1 MPDFSL
7 FPDATNADAMP
18 PVVARG
24 VDGPVNQAEFL
35 ARAVKLARWLQES
48 APPGDV
54 SVLTTRRLD
63 TLLACVAVWLGG
75 RTALLA
81 PTNRAASLFA
91 DEQGP
96 VFASD
101 ASGIPVG
108 RVGACVAAVVGSAG
122 VQALP
127 PRIARDRELV
137 SVVTS
142 GTSGGLERHVKTAGQ
157 LLGEVDTLA
166 RVLGWSERDVVLA
179 TVPGHH
185 LYGLLFSLLLP
196 LRSGAAVVV
205 HPSAEPDVFH
215 PAELSRLAREVGAT
229 RLVTVPAHLRTLLDA
244 DLDLGGVRQVVCSA
258 AALDPSVARAFEAR
272 FGAEVVDVLGST
284 ETGGLGLRRPSASLA
299 YTPLPGVSLRTDDN
313 HQLWVRSSFA
323 DRDGR
328 ELATGDRGTLDE
340 TGRFV
345 HAGRTD
351 GVVKVG
357 GKRISLQEVEALVRT
372 APGVRDAVARAQAT
386 PGLRGEQIHLLV
398 EADGLSVEQLKEYL
412 RPRIDPV
419 FLPRR
424 LRILPALSRSDRG
437 KVPRE
442 AFDAAFQRDTIEMD
456 VVASADSPRFC
467 GHFPNEAVFPG
478 VAQLADWV
486 LPAVRNQWGPGELER
501 ISRLKFAQRIVPG
514 DQLRLRLERTAP
526 DKIQFELWR
535 AGERCSS
542 GMVSL
547 RPSRR

>member
-1 MPDFSL
+1 MTDFSL
-7 FPDATNADAMP
+7 FPDAANADATRR
-18 PVVARG
+18 VVAHG
-24 VDGPVNQAEFL
+24 IDGPVIQNEFL
-35 ARAVKLARWLQES
+35 ARAAALARWLQES

-54 SVLTTRRLD
+54 TVLTTRRFD
-63 TLLACVAVWLGG
+63 TLLACVAACWSG

-81 PTNRAASLFA
+81 PTNRAVSLLA

-96 VFASD
+96 VLASD
-101 ASGIPVG
+101 ASAIPAG
-108 RVGACVAAVVGSAG
+108 RVGACIADVVGLSG
-122 VQALP
+122 LQALP

-142 GTSGGLERHVKTAGQ
+142 GTSGGPERHVKTAGQ

-196 LRSGAAVVV
+196 LRSGATVIV

-229 RLVTVPAHLRTLLDA
+229 RLVTVPAHLRTLLEA
-244 DLDLGGVRQVVCSA
+244 DLDLGVVRQVICSA
-258 AALDPSVARAFEAR
+258 AALDPGVARAFEAR

-313 HQLWVRSSFA
+313 DELWVTSSFA

-328 ELATGDRGTLDE
+328 ERATGDRGSLDQE
-340 TGRFV
+340 GRFV

-357 GKRISLQEVEALVRT
+357 GKRISLQEVEMLVRA
-372 APGVRDAVARAQAT
+372 APGVRDAVARAHAVA
-386 PGLRGEQIHLLV
+386 GFRGEEIRLLV
-398 EADGLSVEQLKEYL
+398 AADGLSIEQLKEYL
-412 RPRIDPV
+412 LPRIDPV

-424 LRILPALSRSDRG
+424 IRILAQLPRSDRG
-437 KVPRE
+437 KLPRE
-442 AFDAAFQRDTIEMD
+442 IFEAAFQRDTIETHLA
-456 VVASADSPRFC
+456 ASADSLRFS
-467 GHFPNEAVFPG
+467 GHFPDEAVFPA
-478 VAQLADWV
+478 VAQLVDWV
-486 LPAVRNQWGPGELER
+486 LPAVRNHWGPAEVER

-535 AGERCSS
+535 DGERCSS
-542 GMVSL
+542 GTLSL